1 MSPYDAVGSYPT
13 HFTLTSCEAVLFLW
27 HFPYGC
33 PRLPLTTVIILCC
46 PDFPLTFK
54 GKRSSS
60 ELSKGYYTL
69 GSSFLLVVR
78 VERLVDHAV
87 G

>member
-1 MSPYDAVGSYPT
+1 M
-13 HFTLTSCEAVLFLW
+13 FLW

-33 PRLPLTTVIILCC
+33 PRLPLTTVIILRC

-69 GSSFLLVVR
+69 GKSFLLVML

-87 G
+87 SELIKLPADVCEGDFIKLGH